1 MGLLQFIS
9 TSLSKKKLYI
19 YIYIYIYT
27 FKILECR
34 KKNLNLKI
42 LHDFNNRK
50 NSNKFV

>member
-9 TSLSKKKLYI
+9 TSLSKKKL